1 MFKKGKVKD
10 VEQGHMF
17 LMHLHLEI
25 KKLCMVKSYY
35 MHIEKMFVIA
45 KEVKRL
51 FGELREMPFE
61 PLREEHEEG
70 TKNDIALRIK

>member
-1 MFKKGKVKD
+1 
-10 VEQGHMF
+10 
-17 LMHLHLEI
+17 
-25 KKLCMVKSYY
+25 